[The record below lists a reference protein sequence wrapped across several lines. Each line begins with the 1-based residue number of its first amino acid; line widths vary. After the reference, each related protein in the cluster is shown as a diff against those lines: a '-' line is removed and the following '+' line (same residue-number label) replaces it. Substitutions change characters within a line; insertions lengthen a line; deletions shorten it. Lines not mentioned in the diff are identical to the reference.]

1 MWCCGW
7 WHWLFAPHTSASL
20 EDFFIDE
27 FVVLESEPGEAM
39 LGFFFERIVEI
50 DPIVL
55 REFGVEA
62 DSK

>member
-1 MWCCGW
+1 M
-7 WHWLFAPHTSASL
+7 FAPHTNASL

-27 FVVLESEPGEAM
+27 FVVGESEPGEAM

-50 DPIVL
+50 DSIVL